1 MYSPDTPKE
10 EWPCAN
16 PVCGSPLSDAS
27 CAAIANQCPAFL
39 ADAGS
44 QAVMLTCAQQ
54 ECDVAEEQAMH
65 RACCPDSDTWPC
77 ETPRCDNDCLN
88 RLASMGMTC
97 PTTLLNADG
106 VTETLQ
112 QCQAI
117 QNAIGDSAQQACQ
130 DRHRDEINQMKRTC
144 CPNGWFCA
152 DTTEIQCGQGPT
164 ECLGRLS
171 ALVTFANCTSLLLDP
186 YIQQITTEC
195 STRSIAALPTTTT
208 PTAGRGGTGGRGGR
222 GGRGGPA
229 EGGSSAPAGRG
240 AGLSQ
245 DGQRTTPAPSPPP
258 PATEDEGSDWLPLVG
273 GLVVIAVAGAA
284 YMKTKG
290 KSGAAREF
298 RQTQLRY
305 SYS

>member
-1 MYSPDTPKE
+1 MYSPDTSKE

-16 PVCGSPLSDAS
+16 PVCGSPLSEGS

-39 ADAGS
+39 VDAGS

-54 ECDVAEEQAMH
+54 ECDEAEEQAMH

-77 ETPRCDNDCLN
+77 DTPRCDEDCLN
-88 RLASMGMTC
+88 RLTSMGMTC

-112 QCQAI
+112 QCEAI

-130 DRHRDEINQMKRTC
+130 DHHRDEINQMKRTC

-195 STRSIAALPTTTT
+195 GTRSVGAATTLT

-222 GGRGGPA
+222 GGRGADTTEP
-229 EGGSSAPAGRG
+229 GSRQERSSSSSPDPPH
-240 AGLSQ
+240 L
-245 DGQRTTPAPSPPP
+245 PSPPP

-273 GLVVIAVAGAA
+273 GLVMIAVAGAA
-284 YMKTKG
+284 YVKTKG
-290 KSGAAREF
+290 KSGASREF
-298 RQTQLRY
+298 GQNRFHY
-305 SYS
+305 SHS